1 MSPLRWID
9 MPPVW
14 LALALGAAWRL
25 GQWRPFNLSFGGN
38 WVGLPGGLLV
48 GAGLVLMLLAVV
60 EMRKQRTTLIPH
72 QEADRLVQTGIFK
85 RTRNPIYLGDTLVL
99 AGLILYWDVPLALPL
114 VPVFVWIIER
124 RFILPEEKRLRRKF
138 RQDFFRYTEK
148 TRRWI

>member
-1 MSPLRWID
+1 